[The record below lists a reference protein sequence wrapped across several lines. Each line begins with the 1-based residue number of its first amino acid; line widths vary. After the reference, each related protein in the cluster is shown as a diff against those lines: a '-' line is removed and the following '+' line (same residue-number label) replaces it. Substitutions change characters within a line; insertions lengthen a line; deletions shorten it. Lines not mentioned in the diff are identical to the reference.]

1 MTRRD
6 LCAINLFCILEKIK
20 GKKKIA
26 RRERERREKGLPERK
41 NVKGLKM
48 DGNPRIRVVSKIR
61 EREGCQ

>member
-1 MTRRD
+1 M
-6 LCAINLFCILEKIK
+6 FCILEKIK
-20 GKKKIA
+20 GKKKNSKT
-26 RRERERREKGLPERK
+26 RERERERREKGLPERK